1 MTWRRV
7 RIPVSYGVLEQ
18 WMMSA
23 EHWRRRVE
31 SDVPADLRIVGVT
44 DDPYRGVAYLHCE
57 SETFQPVPEG
67 STPPEWTPTFRVVET
82 AA

>member
-23 EHWRRRVE
+23 EYRKRRVD
-31 SDVPADLRIVGVT
+31 SDVPPDMRVVGVT

-57 SETFQPVPEG
+57 SETFAEVPEVAD
-67 STPPEWTPTFRVVET
+67 PPEWTPTFRVVEM
-82 AA
+82 AR